1 MEDELR
7 DESAPAPKRPAYEPP
22 QVEDV
27 LTNEELAREVHYAGV
42 TTVSEPIVG

>member
-1 MEDELR
+1 MEDERR
-7 DESAPAPKRPAYEPP
+7 DESAPASKPAYEPP

-42 TTVSEPIVG
+42 QTVSEPIG